1 CAESSCRASSDLR
14 VPGLPGRRGCPAR
27 GGDRRA
33 PLERGRDGRLDSR
46 GRRGALLPRRR
57 PLPRAVPPH
66 VRRAVPP
73 AGRRHRARGPVRD
86 DVPRP
91 AAPARLA
98 RPCRRVL
105 RLGPRAHPARAPD
118 AGPQGRAAAA
128 GHLAGRARVR
138 PLRARMVGPAGRRRR
153 HRSGHPSRAPRGRP
167 RLTARSSRLAG
178 YLFALAAGAVWG
190 TTGPLSTALYR
201 AGEAIT
207 GIGFWRL
214 AIGFAGL
221 LVYGL
226 FRPWLFR
233 IDRRA
238 WLLVGLG
245 GGALVALFEV
255 AYQFGIAGT
264 GVAGAAALL
273 YIAPVLVAILAKP
286 LLGEQLTARRI
297 VLAVVVMAGAAL
309 TVQGGSHG
317 AGAAAIP
324 LPSLIQGVAGGLL
337 AMLSFAG
344 TTLLAR
350 YAVPRYGATQVLFL
364 EILGGVVVLGIV
376 LPVAG
381 HPPLPPHTTGAWMYV
396 LLLSLGSVLAAHFF
410 FFAAVKRIDA
420 ALTSVAATIE
430 PVVGALLA
438 LLLFKQ
444 QLSPLAWLGLTMVV
458 GGVATSYLSEAK
470 TE

>member
-1 CAESSCRASSDLR
+1 MTATAERTT
-14 VPGLPGRRGCPAR
+14 
-27 GGDRRA
+27 
-33 PLERGRDGRLDSR
+33 
-46 GRRGALLPRRR
+46 
-57 PLPRAVPPH
+57 
-66 VRRAVPP
+66 
-73 AGRRHRARGPVRD
+73 
-86 DVPRP
+86 
-91 AAPARLA
+91 
-98 RPCRRVL
+98 
-105 RLGPRAHPARAPD
+105 ARA
-118 AGPQGRAAAA
+118 
-128 GHLAGRARVR
+128 
-138 PLRARMVGPAGRRRR
+138 
-153 HRSGHPSRAPRGRP
+153 
-167 RLTARSSRLAG
+167 SRLAG
-178 YLFALAAGAVWG
+178 YLFALAAGAIWG

-214 AIGFAGL
+214 VIGL
-221 LVYGL
+221 LGFVVYGL
-226 FRPWLFR
+226 FRPQLFR
-233 IDRRA
+233 IDRKA

-286 LLGEQLTARRI
+286 LLGEKLTALRI
-297 VLAVVVMAGAAL
+297 VLALVVMAGAAL

-317 AGAAAIP
+317 AGATAIP

-337 AMLSFAG
+337 AMVSFAG

-364 EILGGVVVLGIV
+364 EILGGIVVLGIV
-376 LPVAG
+376 LPPAG
-381 HPPLPPHTTGAWMYV
+381 HTPLPPHTMGAWMYV
-396 LLLSLGSVLAAHFF
+396 LLLSLGSVLAANFF
-410 FFAAVKRIDA
+410 FFAAVRRIDA

-444 QLSPLAWLGLTMVV
+444 HLSLSGWLGLTMVV
-458 GGVATSYLSEAK
+458 GGVAMSYLSEAK
-470 TE
+470 TGE

>member
-1 CAESSCRASSDLR
+1 MTATAERT
-14 VPGLPGRRGCPAR
+14 P
-27 GGDRRA
+27 
-33 PLERGRDGRLDSR
+33 
-46 GRRGALLPRRR
+46 
-57 PLPRAVPPH
+57 PRA
-66 VRRAVPP
+66 
-73 AGRRHRARGPVRD
+73 
-86 DVPRP
+86 
-91 AAPARLA
+91 
-98 RPCRRVL
+98 
-105 RLGPRAHPARAPD
+105 
-118 AGPQGRAAAA
+118 
-128 GHLAGRARVR
+128 
-138 PLRARMVGPAGRRRR
+138 
-153 HRSGHPSRAPRGRP
+153 
-167 RLTARSSRLAG
+167 SRLAG
-178 YLFALAAGAVWG
+178 YLFALAAGAIWG

-214 AIGFAGL
+214 VIGL
-221 LVYGL
+221 LGFVVYGL
-226 FRPWLFR
+226 FRPQLFR
-233 IDRRA
+233 IDRKA

-286 LLGEQLTARRI
+286 LLGEKLTALRI
-297 VLAVVVMAGAAL
+297 VLALVVMAGAAL

-317 AGAAAIP
+317 AGATAIP

-337 AMLSFAG
+337 AMVSFAG

-364 EILGGVVVLGIV
+364 EILGGIVVLGIV
-376 LPVAG
+376 LPPAG
-381 HPPLPPHTTGAWMYV
+381 HTPLPPHTMGAWMYV
-396 LLLSLGSVLAAHFF
+396 LLLSLGSVLAANFF
-410 FFAAVKRIDA
+410 FFAAVRRIDA

-444 QLSPLAWLGLTMVV
+444 HLSLSGWLGLTMVV
-458 GGVATSYLSEAK
+458 GGVAMSYLSEAK
-470 TE
+470 TGE

>member
-1 CAESSCRASSDLR
+1 MEQST
-14 VPGLPGRRGCPAR
+14 
-27 GGDRRA
+27 
-33 PLERGRDGRLDSR
+33 
-46 GRRGALLPRRR
+46 
-57 PLPRAVPPH
+57 PRA
-66 VRRAVPP
+66 
-73 AGRRHRARGPVRD
+73 
-86 DVPRP
+86 
-91 AAPARLA
+91 
-98 RPCRRVL
+98 
-105 RLGPRAHPARAPD
+105 
-118 AGPQGRAAAA
+118 
-128 GHLAGRARVR
+128 
-138 PLRARMVGPAGRRRR
+138 
-153 HRSGHPSRAPRGRP
+153 
-167 RLTARSSRLAG
+167 SRLAG
-178 YLFALAAGAVWG
+178 YLFALAAGAIWG

-214 AIGFAGL
+214 VIGL
-221 LVYGL
+221 LGFLAYGL
-226 FRPWLFR
+226 FRPQLFR
-233 IDRRA
+233 IDRKA

-286 LLGEQLTARRI
+286 LLGEQLTALRI
-297 VLAVVVMAGAAL
+297 VLAFVVMAGAAL

-317 AGAAAIP
+317 AGGAAAIP

-364 EILGGVVVLGIV
+364 EILGGIVVLAIV
-376 LPVAG
+376 LPSTG
-381 HPPLPPHTTGAWMYV
+381 HTPLPPHTMGAWIYV
-396 LLLSLGSVLAAHFF
+396 LLLSLGSVLAANFF

-444 QLSPLAWLGLTMVV
+444 ELSPLGWLGLTMVV

-470 TE
+470 TEE

>member
-1 CAESSCRASSDLR
+1 MTATAERTT
-14 VPGLPGRRGCPAR
+14 
-27 GGDRRA
+27 
-33 PLERGRDGRLDSR
+33 
-46 GRRGALLPRRR
+46 
-57 PLPRAVPPH
+57 PRA
-66 VRRAVPP
+66 
-73 AGRRHRARGPVRD
+73 
-86 DVPRP
+86 
-91 AAPARLA
+91 
-98 RPCRRVL
+98 
-105 RLGPRAHPARAPD
+105 
-118 AGPQGRAAAA
+118 
-128 GHLAGRARVR
+128 
-138 PLRARMVGPAGRRRR
+138 
-153 HRSGHPSRAPRGRP
+153 
-167 RLTARSSRLAG
+167 SRLAG
-178 YLFALAAGAVWG
+178 YLFALAAGAIWG

-214 AIGFAGL
+214 AIGL
-221 LVYGL
+221 LGFVVYGL
-226 FRPWLFR
+226 FRPQLFR
-233 IDRRA
+233 IDRKA

-286 LLGEQLTARRI
+286 LLGEKLTALRV
-297 VLAVVVMAGAAL
+297 VLALVVMAGAAL

-317 AGAAAIP
+317 AGATAIP

-364 EILGGVVVLGIV
+364 EILGGIVVLGIV
-376 LPVAG
+376 LPPTG
-381 HPPLPPHTTGAWMYV
+381 HTPLPPHTMGAWMYV
-396 LLLSLGSVLAAHFF
+396 LLLSLGSVLAANFF
-410 FFAAVKRIDA
+410 FFAAVRRIDA

-444 QLSPLAWLGLTMVV
+444 HLSLSGWLGLTMVV
-458 GGVATSYLSEAK
+458 GGVAMSYLSEAK
-470 TE
+470 TGE